1 MNDAGF
7 EVSELKKK
15 FYFDG
20 HERED
25 VILDRARFNQEMQE
39 ALKKTDKINE
49 ISLEEIPRPGSTH
62 TRVTQDEKVHH
73 SNDIQTR

>member
-1 MNDAGF
+1 M
-7 EVSELKKK
+7 
-15 FYFDG
+15 
-20 HERED
+20 
-25 VILDRARFNQEMQE
+25 FNQEMQE